1 MIRRPPRSTRTDT
14 LFPYTTLFRS
24 GRDLVGRDERLALEE
39 IDALQLIGDL
49 DGAHRVPDRILEF
62 LAAVGHAAIV
72 DLEIHIALIDDIL
85 RQTAAP
91 PIDHILRAGAPVR
104 TEERQVGKGGVRK
117 EKAGGSA

>member
-1 MIRRPPRSTRTDT
+1 MPFNTLKFDRS
-14 LFPYTTLFRS
+14 S
-24 GRDLVGRDERLALEE
+24 NSVGGVQGVGEGEFE
-39 IDALQLIGDL
+39 QIGDL

-91 PIDHILRAGAPVR
+91 PIDHILRAGAR
-104 TEERQVGKGGVRK
+104 SEERRVGNECVSTCRSRWSPYHYKQK
-117 EKAGGSA
+117 ET